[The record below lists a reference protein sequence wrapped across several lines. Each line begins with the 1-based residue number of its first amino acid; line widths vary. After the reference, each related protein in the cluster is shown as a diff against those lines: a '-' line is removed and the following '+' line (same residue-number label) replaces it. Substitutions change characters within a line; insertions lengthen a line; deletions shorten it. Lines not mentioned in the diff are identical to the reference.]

1 MQCSGVAFSLHRL
14 SLLRLLSLL
23 TVQVLSFAVL
33 SREDATSRDG
43 EADDSEIQDA
53 RYGAAALP
61 SLTAAESRAH
71 FHDESH
77 EPLKLCLWE

>member
-23 TVQVLSFAVL
+23 TVQVLSFTVL

-53 RYGAAALP
+53 RYVTAALP
-61 SLTAAESRAH
+61 SLTTAAESRAH
-71 FHDESH
+71 FHDESY
-77 EPLKLCLWE
+77 EPLKLCL

>member
-1 MQCSGVAFSLHRL
+1 MQRSRVFASSPLT
-14 SLLRLLSLL
+14 LL

-53 RYGAAALP
+53 RYASAALP

-77 EPLKLCLWE
+77 EPLKLCLWG